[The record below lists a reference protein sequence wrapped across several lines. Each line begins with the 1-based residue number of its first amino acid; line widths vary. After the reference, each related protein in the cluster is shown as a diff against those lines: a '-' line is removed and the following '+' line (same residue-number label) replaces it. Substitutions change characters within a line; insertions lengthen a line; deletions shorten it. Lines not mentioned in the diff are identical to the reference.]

1 MLISLSLSKW
11 ATRNYKSQKQKIT
24 NKYGTFSICTHDD
37 ILKLMDKSKNKNTTK
52 ATAAC
57 INLYHIWAKPRG
69 EVLELAK
76 VETKKQ
82 KTTVKIISLILLER
96 GYTHS
101 ILKSRKFA
109 SSKIVL
115 KGKVQVIPKDGKG
128 RRPNKSS
135 SLVFNSNKS
144 SSRTCPF
151 SSFSGGLCES
161 AILKFFLIFPLQYNC
176 LLAQC

>member
-1 MLISLSLSKW
+1 MHKFISYMSETQRGSAWISKSG
-11 ATRNYKSQKQKIT
+11 N
-24 NKYGTFSICTHDD
+24 
-37 ILKLMDKSKNKNTTK
+37 
-52 ATAAC
+52 
-57 INLYHIWAKPRG
+57 
-69 EVLELAK
+69 
-76 VETKKQ
+76 Q
-82 KTTVKIISLILLER
+82 KTKNDCQDYKPNSLCSMESSIERYLLER

-101 ILKSRKFA
+101 VLKSRKFA

-135 SLVFNSNKS
+135 SLVFNSSQS

-151 SSFSGGLCES
+151 SSFSGGLWES

-176 LLAQC
+176 LLAQY

>member
-1 MLISLSLSKW
+1 MQKFISYMSETQRGSAWISKSG
-11 ATRNYKSQKQKIT
+11 N
-24 NKYGTFSICTHDD
+24 
-37 ILKLMDKSKNKNTTK
+37 
-52 ATAAC
+52 
-57 INLYHIWAKPRG
+57 
-69 EVLELAK
+69 
-76 VETKKQ
+76 Q
-82 KTTVKIISLILLER
+82 KTKNDCQDYKPNSLCSMESSIERYLLER

-135 SLVFNSNKS
+135 SLVFNSNQS

-151 SSFSGGLCES
+151 SSFSGGLWES
-161 AILKFFLIFPLQYNC
+161 AILKFFSHISTAVQLSPCTILTSNITVPYVQY
-176 LLAQC
+176 